1 MLFIDARALGVMVD
15 RTHRELTDEVI
26 SKIASTYRA
35 WRGEPEAGAYEDV
48 PGFCGSATIEQ
59 VAENRYVLTPGRYV
73 GTEELEDDGEPIQQK
88 LVRLKA
94 ELLIAF
100 DESDGLQESVRAAL
114 ERIGD

>member
-48 PGFCGSATIEQ
+48 PGFCGSATIEKSQ
-59 VAENRYVLTPGRYV
+59 RIATSSLLVDTSGR
-73 GTEELEDDGEPIQQK
+73 
-88 LVRLKA
+88 R
-94 ELLIAF
+94 
-100 DESDGLQESVRAAL
+100 S
-114 ERIGD
+114 